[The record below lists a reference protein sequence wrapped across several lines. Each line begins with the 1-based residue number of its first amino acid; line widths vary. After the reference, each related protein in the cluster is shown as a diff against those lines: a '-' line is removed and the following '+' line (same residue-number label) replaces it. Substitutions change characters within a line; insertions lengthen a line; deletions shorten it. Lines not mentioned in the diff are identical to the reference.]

1 MIQLIKQWQQTWRI
15 AEMRLLFLALLVS
28 VVAITSV
35 GFFTDRADKEMTR
48 QATEMMGGDLIVS
61 ASRPIAQQY
70 LIHARELG
78 LQTAEMISFPSMAS
92 SGDKLQL
99 VNVKA
104 VSEHYPL
111 TGHLETSST
120 LLSQA
125 PTTQHKQLIDQQTWA
140 EARVFTAL
148 GIQPPTAIQLGKAT
162 LQLTQQLVSMPNQG
176 LSALNIAPV
185 LLMPLT
191 QLPATGLLTPAS
203 RARFTQLFAG
213 EPQHINAFKAWLKP
227 KLQSTEK
234 IHTLEEGL
242 PAIEQALQRG
252 KRFLS
257 LAALLSVILA
267 GAAIALT
274 SHSLNQRETRSVAV
288 LKTLGASRK
297 TILLRYLSPL
307 LLTSSFAALLG
318 SLLGYFIQLIATY
331 WLQDKLG
338 QSLPSAGFFPM
349 ITGFLTAYIMLLGFS
364 IPQLSRL
371 LDISPAHILQGNISP
386 SPTTYRWALVAILMG
401 SLCLM
406 WMQTNDIILSLFL
419 LTLTLIATVLFWL
432 LAKGLLTL
440 LQRVKH
446 NTSRGY
452 LLPKPNP
459 RMALL
464 IVVFGIGL
472 FSLLLLT
479 ALRLDLVER
488 WQATLP
494 PESPNHFL
502 INIQPHEVKPL
513 QTLFKQQQKT
523 APIYP
528 MVRGRL
534 IAINNKPVKATDYNN
549 ERTKHLA
556 TREFNLSTSTD
567 LPDQNTLVDGKWF
580 VANETPTLSVE
591 IELAEKLGLKRGDEL
606 RFDVA
611 GQDFTANISSLRKVN
626 WDSMTPNFF
635 ILAPTTAFPNY
646 PRTYISSLYIAKEDT
661 HFLPNLIKQ
670 YPSITDIDL
679 NAIMTQVKDI
689 MDKATLAVQAIFS
702 FTLLAGILVLFAALQ
717 SQKAERRK
725 EIAIL
730 KSIGA
735 SHRLLRNSL
744 LLEFT
749 LIGAIAGFIAAVLA
763 VIGSNLAGYFLFD
776 LPPAM
781 NYSLIFFG
789 LLAGATLV
797 GAAGYFNLR
806 PLLNIPPIALFQDN
820 TN

>member
-1 MIQLIKQWQQTWRI
+1 MMKLITQWQQTWRI

-48 QATEMMGGDLIVS
+48 QATELMGGDLIVS
-61 ASRPIAQQY
+61 SSRPIPQQY
-70 LIHARELG
+70 LDHAQQLG
-78 LQTAEMISFPSMAS
+78 LQTAQMISFPSMAS

-99 VNVKA
+99 VQVRA

-111 TGHLETSST
+111 TGHLETSAS
-120 LLSQA
+120 LLKQTK
-125 PTTQHKQLIDQQTWA
+125 TTAHKQLSDQQAWA
-140 EARVFTAL
+140 EAHLFIAL
-148 GIQPPTAIQLGKAT
+148 DLAPPASIQLGKT
-162 LQLTQQLVSMPNQG
+162 EIQLTQQLVSMPGQG
-176 LSALNIAPV
+176 MSAFQIAPV
-185 LLMPLT
+185 LLISLK

-203 RARFTQLFAG
+203 RARFNQLFAG
-213 EPQHINAFKAWLKP
+213 EAQQLNAFKTWLKP
-227 KLQSTEK
+227 QLQSTEK
-234 IHTLEEGL
+234 IRSLEEGL
-242 PAIEQALQRG
+242 PAVEQALQRG

-274 SHSLNQRETRSVAV
+274 SHSLNQRETRTVAV
-288 LKTLGASRK
+288 LKTLGASRR
-297 TILLRYLSPL
+297 TILHRYLTPL
-307 LLTSSFAALLG
+307 LLTSSLAAILG
-318 SLLGYFIQLIATY
+318 SLLGYVIQLIAIY

-338 QSLPSAGFFPM
+338 QSLPSAGFFPV

-364 IPQLSRL
+364 IPQLSKL
-371 LDISPAHILQGNISP
+371 LDISPTHILQGNIR
-386 SPTTYRWALVAILMG
+386 PTPTAYRMALFAIMAG

-406 WMQTNDIILSLFL
+406 WIQTNDIRLSLFL
-419 LTLTLIATVLFWL
+419 LVITLIATLLFWL
-432 LAKGLLTL
+432 LAKSLLGL
-440 LQRVKH
+440 LQRVKQ
-446 NTSRGY
+446 NTSQGY

-459 RMALL
+459 RMVLL

-494 PESPNHFL
+494 EASPNHFL
-502 INIQPHEVKPL
+502 INIQPDEIKPL

-523 APIYP
+523 ASLYP

-534 IAINNKPVKATDYNN
+534 IAINNKPVKATDYSS
-549 ERTKHLA
+549 EHTKRLA
-556 TREFNLSTSTD
+556 TREFNISTATD
-567 LPDQNTLVDGKWF
+567 LPDHNSLVSGQWF
-580 VANETPTLSVE
+580 VANKKPTFSVE
-591 IELAEKLGLKRGDEL
+591 KGLAEALGLTLRDVL

-611 GQDFTANISSLRKVN
+611 GQHFTANISSIREVR
-626 WDSMTPNFF
+626 WDSMQPSFF
-635 ILAPTTAFPNY
+635 VLAPIDALADY
-646 PRTYISSLYIAKEDT
+646 PRTYITSLYVAKDDK
-661 HFLPNLIKQ
+661 HFLPNLIHR

-679 NAIMTQVKDI
+679 NAIMLQVKGI
-689 MDKATLAVQAIFS
+689 MEKATLAVQAIFS

-735 SHRLLRNSL
+735 SHRSLRNSL

-749 LIGAIAGFIAAVLA
+749 LIGAIAGFIAAILA
-763 VIGSNLAGYFLFD
+763 VISSNLAGYFLFD
-776 LPPAM
+776 LPPSM
-781 NYSLIFFG
+781 NYLLILFG
-789 LLAGATLV
+789 LLAGAILV
-797 GAAGYFNLR
+797 GTAGYLNLR
-806 PLLNIPPIALFQDN
+806 PLLKIPPIALFQMK
-820 TN
+820 